1 MASKNTLDS
10 FIDMQN
16 ALDNFVKH
24 LEDASSRIETYSQTL
39 ESSVTNVIKREV
51 AIRDAN
57 NLTKTE
63 IRDTFST
70 IKKVLKDMSIE
81 LTKEG
86 ESIIT
91 SSMKSAIVSSQ
102 KMGGISQEKL
112 NKTFINTMLTQ
123 LFTTSESAAEKGKN
137 SVTIK
142 DFTKNESALTILKE
156 INKTLN
162 KSNELDSFEYKL
174 KDFFRESF
182 KEVKKDFKN
191 LGKDLV
197 EGLEKSKFVGGALT
211 DTFKLLGLMGAS
223 WLSHFGQL
231 GRTLGGAFYIV
242 MSTLGP
248 SLVQLLMKHVS
259 SLLWNVTKFLATKLL
274 DLGKFL
280 APKLL
285 NVVRHPVGSA
295 KAVGGALANLAVK
308 GGGSLGEL
316 ITAGTTAQKAV
327 ALGKVAGGLGVAA
340 AGATGAV
347 LAGREAGKDWK
358 SGHKGRAVGFGIGA
372 GLMGAGGIAAIV
384 GLFSAAVAPFA
395 LPLVAIGAGIAG
407 LVALWKKFGDNISDW
422 FKKLFKIKDAEAE
435 KDNEKTGFWT
445 NFINWLKGAWE
456 HRPKW
461 LGGDGGES
469 EPSVNPVDGL
479 KNNFS
484 DTKVGRYAGAQDLTA
499 VKKIGSLGINKYG
512 QMTNIGSM
520 TQDQASSAIQA
531 YMKQDRAS
539 FDRNYEILD
548 SKYAKFGAYKT
559 DAVVKDEKG
568 NITGVLAA
576 KGTKARIDEYRE
588 NMRKAGVPE
597 SVANQFLLTGGMAT
611 ASSPHKKGG
620 AYSHSNIAGEAY
632 DFSIPQGA
640 YSKTIFDVV
649 RKTSYDQ
656 GYDARW
662 EGFDKGGKFRF
673 LKEYQSGFSNAHI
686 DMKKRRGYSRPSEGA
701 LQNLEENKEEQKVRA
716 EQHQLQAMKLVK
728 DLEGE
733 KRFQE
738 IAKQNITKSPE
749 ELEQEYKKELLNK
762 YGVFTKKDKEGRD
775 QWLYTDENMKVRE
788 FDPSGNLE
796 MLKRTMTHMT
806 NHEQ

>member
-51 AIRDAN
+51 AIKDAN

-63 IRDTFST
+63 IRDTFNT

-123 LFTTSESAAEKGKN
+123 LFTMSKSAAIAGKD
-137 SVTIK
+137 SAIIK
-142 DFTKNESALTILKE
+142 DFTKNETALTILKE
-156 INKTLN
+156 INTKLN
-162 KSNELDSFEYKL
+162 KSDSTIDKLQLLFGNFKKEL
-174 KDFFRESF
+174 
-182 KEVKKDFKN
+182 KKDMSQ

-231 GRTLGGAFYIV
+231 GRTLGGAFYIA

-280 APKLL
+280 APKLF
-285 NVVRHPVGSA
+285 NIVRHPVGSA

-520 TQDQASSAIQA
+520 TQDQASSAIQE
-531 YMKQDRAS
+531 YMRQDRQS
-539 FDRNYEILD
+539 FDKNYEILD
-548 SKYAKFGAYKT
+548 SKYASFGAYRN
-559 DAVVKDEKG
+559 DAVVKDSKG

-597 SVANQFLLTGGMAT
+597 SVANQFLLTGGMST
-611 ASSPHKKGG
+611 KDSPHKKGG

-632 DFSIPQGA
+632 DFYIPQGA
-640 YSKTIFDVV
+640 YSKTMFDVV
-649 RKTSYDQ
+649 RKTSYEQ

-673 LKEYQSGFSNAHI
+673 LKDYQSGFSNAHI
-686 DMKKRRGYSRPSEGA
+686 DMKKRRGYNRPSEGA
-701 LQNLEENKEEQKVRA
+701 LQNLEENKEKQKVQA

>member
-1 MASKNTLDS
+1 MSKSSIKEEFIENEKFLNYFAETLNDLNKKAIIYSQTMDSLIKGSLEREVIIKNANRMTQAEVKKSISKILSTYSDLGIEFGKKGEKMIKHLQDITLKQVTSKQGLSAEKFRQDFIHTGLTEIIKNAQSALKKGDTDS
-10 FIDMQN
+10 FIK
-16 ALDNFVKH
+16 NFSNNDLAKSFAEEIDKKLGIQV
-24 LEDASSRIETYSQTL
+24 DTL
-39 ESSVTNVIKREV
+39 NYKLQSLFGN
-51 AIRDAN
+51 
-57 NLTKTE
+57 
-63 IRDTFST
+63 F
-70 IKKVLKDMSIE
+70 KKEFKKDMS
-81 LTKEG
+81 K
-86 ESIIT
+86 
-91 SSMKSAIVSSQ
+91 
-102 KMGGISQEKL
+102 
-112 NKTFINTMLTQ
+112 
-123 LFTTSESAAEKGKN
+123 
-137 SVTIK
+137 
-142 DFTKNESALTILKE
+142 
-156 INKTLN
+156 
-162 KSNELDSFEYKL
+162 
-174 KDFFRESF
+174 
-182 KEVKKDFKN
+182 

-197 EGLEKSKFVGGALT
+197 EGLEKSKFIGGALT

-231 GRTLGGAFYIV
+231 GRTLGGAFYIA

-248 SLVQLLMKHVS
+248 SLVQLLIKHVS

-280 APKLL
+280 APKLF
-285 NVVRHPVGSA
+285 NIVRHPVGSA

-520 TQDQASSAIQA
+520 TQDQASSAIQE
-531 YMKQDRAS
+531 YMRQDRQS
-539 FDRNYEILD
+539 FDKNYEILD
-548 SKYAKFGAYKT
+548 SKYASFGAYRN
-559 DAVVKDEKG
+559 DAVVKDSKG

-597 SVANQFLLTGGMAT
+597 SVANQFLLTGGMST
-611 ASSPHKKGG
+611 KDSPHKKGG

-632 DFSIPQGA
+632 DFYIPQGA
-640 YSKTIFDVV
+640 YSKTMFDVV
-649 RKTSYDQ
+649 RKTSYEQ

-673 LKEYQSGFSNAHI
+673 LKDYQSGFSNAHI
-686 DMKKRRGYSRPSEGA
+686 DMKKRRGYNRPSEGA
-701 LQNLEENKEEQKVRA
+701 LQNLEENKEKQKVQA